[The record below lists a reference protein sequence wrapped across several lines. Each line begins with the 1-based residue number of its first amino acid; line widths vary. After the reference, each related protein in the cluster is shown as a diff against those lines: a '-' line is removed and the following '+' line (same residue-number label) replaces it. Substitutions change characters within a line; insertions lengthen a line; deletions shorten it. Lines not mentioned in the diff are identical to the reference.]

1 VQGAGCRVQGAGCR
15 VQGAGCRVQGAGQA
29 DGNPL
34 DLWRKKLHSN
44 PGNALLMSEVAE
56 FFAWVILVQESNRS
70 FTCHLGSSA

>member
-1 VQGAGCRVQGAGCR
+1 MSYLLQQVISFPPAFLSDNISREA
-15 VQGAGCRVQGAGQA
+15 AKVQGAGQT

-44 PGNALLMSEVAE
+44 PMSEVAE

>member
-1 VQGAGCRVQGAGCR
+1 LQQVISFSPVFLNDNISREAIK
-15 VQGAGCRVQGAGQA
+15 VQGAGQT

-44 PGNALLMSEVAE
+44 PMSEVAE

>member
-1 VQGAGCRVQGAGCR
+1 MISFSPVFLNDNISREAIK
-15 VQGAGCRVQGAGQA
+15 VQGAGQT
-29 DGNPL
+29 DGNSL